1 MKILIL
7 NSSYP
12 PNFTSGAERVVQSL
26 AESLIASGQ
35 EVIVVTSQPLGARS
49 MCEHNRVRVY
59 YLPIWNVY
67 RPFVD
72 RHRSVLT
79 RATWHMLDSYNPL
92 MMPSLTRILDDEK
105 PDVVNSHNI
114 TGFSVSAFSAI
125 ASRGVPIVHTL
136 HDQYFVC
143 ANSMMYKKGHNCNS
157 QCVACKILT
166 ANRRRLSRSA
176 KLVIGVSRFILDRH
190 RSYAA
195 FSDVEGRVIYNS
207 VSVPDLADS
216 LASPRDSKKFRFG
229 YLGRI
234 HPSKGVR
241 ELVSAFSRENFGDAE
256 LWIAGV
262 GDSEY
267 IEKLKRESSSDE
279 NVLWLG
285 HVVATKFLRDIDV
298 LVVPSLWNDT
308 APLVVQE
315 AFAHGIPVVGA
326 KRGGISELVQ
336 PGIGWLYEPG
346 NPNEL
351 QWTMRAAYEAS
362 SRIDSI
368 ARNARQFALKF
379 SRQRMI
385 EQYLDAYADVV

>member
-1 MKILIL
+1 
-7 NSSYP
+7 
-12 PNFTSGAERVVQSL
+12 
-26 AESLIASGQ
+26 
-35 EVIVVTSQPLGARS
+35 
-49 MCEHNRVRVY
+49 
-59 YLPIWNVY
+59 
-67 RPFVD
+67 
-72 RHRSVLT
+72 
-79 RATWHMLDSYNPL
+79 
-92 MMPSLTRILDDEK
+92 
-105 PDVVNSHNI
+105 
-114 TGFSVSAFSAI
+114 
-125 ASRGVPIVHTL
+125 
-136 HDQYFVC
+136 
-143 ANSMMYKKGHNCNS
+143 
-157 QCVACKILT
+157 
-166 ANRRRLSRSA
+166 
-176 KLVIGVSRFILDRH
+176 
-190 RSYAA
+190 
-195 FSDVEGRVIYNS
+195 
-207 VSVPDLADS
+207 
-216 LASPRDSKKFRFG
+216 
-229 YLGRI
+229 
-234 HPSKGVR
+234 
-241 ELVSAFSRENFGDAE
+241 VSAFSRENFGDAE